1 MPKRRHA
8 RPPGSLPQ
16 GDDPA
21 IDALYGLEP
30 VFEPGHSSTGVLSEF
45 VDVACPYCNE
55 TFGTSVDLSA
65 GTCAYI
71 EDCQICCQPISIGVV
86 ITAVGGLDS
95 VTADRLD

>member
-8 RPPGSLPQ
+8 SPPRSLPR
-16 GDDPA
+16 GNDPA

-30 VFEPGHSSTGVLSEF
+30 VFEPSLSSTGGLSEF

-71 EDCQICCQPISIGVV
+71 EDCQICCQPISISVV
-86 ITAVGGLDS
+86 ITAAGELDS

>member
-1 MPKRRHA
+1 MTKRRNA
-8 RPPGSLPQ
+8 NRPSALPL

-21 IDALYGLEP
+21 INALYGLEP
-30 VFEPGHSSTGVLSEF
+30 VFEPGGSSTGGLSEF
-45 VDVACPYCNE
+45 VDLACPYCNE

-86 ITAVGGLDS
+86 ITAAGALET